1 MPDYMYLLESR
12 LSPEQR
18 AVMERVQELSRTQ
31 DVNVY
36 LTGGAVRDLISGMP
50 IRDLDFT
57 VEGNPVK
64 IVREL
69 EKGGARVIWE
79 SEKLRH
85 HEMIFAG
92 DVDGSVSAAREDYY
106 ERPGVK
112 PEYRFSSVME
122 DLRRRDFGINAIA
135 ISLNTQSRGLLLD
148 PMNGLADL
156 EKQEVRAL
164 SIHAFTNQPIR
175 LMRILRYAARMGFK
189 MESRTQEWFD
199 LAMERKL
206 TERIEGADV
215 GHELRA
221 LAREDNPVATLKH
234 WESHGLLALI
244 HPSLQKRKPDYDSLN
259 KLARVRSNLYGAGL
273 RPRLHLAVAYYTF
286 GRLKSRESAA
296 ALRNLEYRANEI
308 EEIAELVPETQKV
321 VKMLKSAKTNSAK
334 DAYYYLASLPAETLA
349 FIEVEM
355 PNPRALSK
363 IRNYLQKWRPL
374 RMASPAAELDA
385 LGVERGPKF
394 DKIVEQFFELQLR
407 GKGKTPEDRTKIL
420 KNLAGIKDEPK
431 KPEKKE
437 KKRKGDKEAAA
448 PGESKGEKSKAQPAD
463 GKAAPAAT
471 GQGKSSP
478 AGKSGATG
486 KPPVAAAH
494 ASQSAAAAIGA
505 KAHAK
510 HDKAESD
517 TKATSTAAKKHTA
530 VTKKSTSPSA
540 KKSRR

>member
-31 DVNVY
+31 EVNVY

-64 IVREL
+64 MVREL
-69 EKGGARVIWE
+69 EKGGARAIWE
-79 SEKLRH
+79 SEKIRH

-106 ERPGVK
+106 ERPGAK

-206 TERIEGADV
+206 IDRIEGSDV

-221 LAREDNPVATLKH
+221 LAREDNPVATLKL

-273 RPRLHLAVAYYTF
+273 RPRLHLAVAYYTL
-286 GRLKSRESAA
+286 GRLKSREAA
-296 ALRNLEYRANEI
+296 SALRNLEYRANEI

-321 VKMLKSAKTNSAK
+321 VKMLKSPKTNSAK

-385 LGVERGPKF
+385 LGLERGPKF

-437 KKRKGDKEAAA
+437 KKRKGEKEAA
-448 PGESKGEKSKAQPAD
+448 PGESKGREKSKSQAAD
-463 GKAAPAAT
+463 AKAAPAGAAH
-471 GQGKSSP
+471 GKSSP
-478 AGKSGATG
+478 AGKH
-486 KPPVAAAH
+486 AAASKAPTAAAN
-494 ASQSAAAAIGA
+494 ASHSAAAAIGA
-505 KAHAK
+505 KAQAK
-510 HDKAESD
+510 HDKAKHD
-517 TKATSTAAKKHTA
+517 TKAASAAAKKHA
-530 VTKKSTSPSA
+530 APSKKSSSHSG

>member
-31 DVNVY
+31 EVNVY

-64 IVREL
+64 MVREL
-69 EKGGARVIWE
+69 EKGGARAIWE
-79 SEKLRH
+79 SEKIRH

-175 LMRILRYAARMGFK
+175 LLRILRYAARMGFK

-206 TERIEGADV
+206 IDRIEGSDV

-221 LAREDNPVATLKH
+221 LAREDNPVATLKL

-273 RPRLHLAVAYYTF
+273 RPRLHLAVAYYTL
-286 GRLKSRESAA
+286 GRLKSREAA
-296 ALRNLEYRANEI
+296 SALRNLEYRANEI

-321 VKMLKSAKTNSAK
+321 VKMLKSPKTNSAK

-431 KPEKKE
+431 KPDKKE
-437 KKRKGDKEAAA
+437 KKRKGEKEAP
-448 PGESKGEKSKAQPAD
+448 PGESKGREKSKSQAAEA
-463 GKAAPAAT
+463 KAAPAGAAH
-471 GQGKSSP
+471 GKSYS
-478 AGKSGATG
+478 AGK
-486 KPPVAAAH
+486 PAAAGKAAAAN
-494 ASQSAAAAIGA
+494 ASHSAAAAIGA
-505 KAHAK
+505 KAQAK
-510 HDKAESD
+510 HDKAKHE
-517 TKATSTAAKKHTA
+517 TKAASAAAKKHVA
-530 VTKKSTSPSA
+530 AGKKSA
-540 KKSRR
+540 AHARKKSRR

>member
-18 AVMERVQELSRTQ
+18 AVMERVQELSRAQ

-64 IVREL
+64 MVREL
-69 EKGGARVIWE
+69 EKGGASVVWE

-85 HEMIFAG
+85 HEVIFAG
-92 DVDGSVSAAREDYY
+92 DVDGSLSAAREDHY

-112 PEYRFSSVME
+112 PEYRFSSIME
-122 DLRRRDFGINAIA
+122 DLKRRDIGINAIA

-156 EKQEVRAL
+156 EKQEIRVL

-175 LMRILRYAARMGFK
+175 LMRTLRYAARMNFK
-189 MESRTQEWFD
+189 LEPRTQEWFD
-199 LAMERKL
+199 LAMERGL
-206 TERIEGADV
+206 VDRIESGDV

-221 LAREDNPVATLKH
+221 MARDDNPSATLKL
-234 WESHGLLALI
+234 WESHEMLELI

-273 RPRLHLAVAYYTF
+273 RPRLHLAVTYYTL
-286 GRLKSRESAA
+286 GRLKDREASS
-296 ALRNLEYRANEI
+296 ALRNLEYRAAEI
-308 EEIAELVPETQKV
+308 DALDKLVPETQKV
-321 VKMLKSAKTNSAK
+321 LKMLKGPKTNAPK
-334 DAYYYLASLPAETLA
+334 DAYYYLASVPPEALA

-355 PNPRALSK
+355 PNSKALSK

-374 RMASPAAELDA
+374 RMASPAGELEA

-394 DKIVEQFFELQLR
+394 DKVIDQFFEVQLR

-431 KPEKKE
+431 KPEKVKKE
-437 KKRKGDKEAAA
+437 KKGDKAVAPADPKGAAK
-448 PGESKGEKSKAQPAD
+448 PQPAPA
-463 GKAAPAAT
+463 GKAAVASGKPAA
-471 GQGKSSP
+471 
-478 AGKSGATG
+478 AATATAA
-486 KPPVAAAH
+486 KPT
-494 ASQSAAAAIGA
+494 QSAAAAIGA
-505 KAHAK
+505 RAQAKHAK
-510 HDKAESD
+510 AEHDSD
-517 TKATSTAAKKHTA
+517 AAKKSA
-530 VTKKSTSPSA
+530 ARGKKAGKKA
-540 KKSRR
+540 KK

>member
-12 LSPEQR
+12 LTAEQR
-18 AVMERVQELSRTQ
+18 AVMERVQELARAQ

-64 IVREL
+64 MVREL
-69 EKGGARVIWE
+69 EKGGASVVWE

-85 HEMIFAG
+85 HEVIFAG
-92 DVDGSVSAAREDYY
+92 DVDGSISAAREDFY

-112 PEYRFSSVME
+112 PEYRFSSIME
-122 DLRRRDFGINAIA
+122 DLKRRDLGINAIA

-156 EKQEVRAL
+156 EKQEVRVL

-175 LMRILRYAARMGFK
+175 LMRTLRYAARMNFK
-189 MESRTQEWFD
+189 LEPRTQEWFD
-199 LAMERKL
+199 LAMERGLVK
-206 TERIEGADV
+206 RIEGGEV

-221 LAREDNPVATLKH
+221 MARDDNPVGTLKQ
-234 WESHGLLALI
+234 WEAHEMLELI

-259 KLARVRSNLYGAGL
+259 KMARVRSNLYGSGL
-273 RPRLHLAVAYYTF
+273 RPRLHLAATYYTL
-286 GRLKSRESAA
+286 GRLKDREASS
-296 ALRNLEYRANEI
+296 ALRNLEYRTAEI
-308 EEIAELVPETQKV
+308 DTLGKLVPETQKV
-321 VKMLKSAKTNSAK
+321 LKMLKGAKTNAAK
-334 DAYYYLASLPAETLA
+334 DAFYYLASVPSEALA

-355 PNPRALSK
+355 PNPRVLSK

-374 RMASPAAELDA
+374 RMASPAGELEA

-394 DKIVEQFFELQLR
+394 DKIIDQFFEMQLR

-431 KPEKKE
+431 KPEKVKKE
-437 KKRKGDKEAAA
+437 KK
-448 PGESKGEKSKAQPAD
+448 GEKE
-463 GKAAPAAT
+463 AAPAADAKA
-471 GQGKSSP
+471 QGKQKP
-478 AGKSGATG
+478 QAVAAGKPGAAG
-486 KPPVAAAH
+486 KTAAPATAKPV
-494 ASQSAAAAIGA
+494 QSAAAAIGA
-505 KAHAK
+505 RAQAKHAK
-510 HDKAESD
+510 AEHDNKA
-517 TKATSTAAKKHTA
+517 ATAAKKPA
-530 VTKKSTSPSA
+530 GKAA
-540 KKSRR
+540 KKSKK

>member
-69 EKGGARVIWE
+69 EKGGARVVWE
-79 SEKLRH
+79 SEKIRH

-92 DVDGSVSAAREDYY
+92 DVDGSISAAREDFY

-189 MESRTQEWFD
+189 MDPRTQEWFD
-199 LAMERKL
+199 LAIERGI
-206 TERIEGADV
+206 TGRIEGDEV
-215 GHELRA
+215 GHEMRA
-221 LAREDNPVATLKH
+221 LAREDNPVATLKL
-234 WESHGLLALI
+234 WESHDMLALI

-259 KLARVRSNLYGAGL
+259 KLARVRLNLYSAGL
-273 RPRLHLAVAYYTF
+273 RPRLHLAVAYYTL
-286 GRLKSRESAA
+286 GRLKSREAAA
-296 ALRNLEYRANEI
+296 ALRHLEYRAAEI
-308 EEIAELVPETQKV
+308 EEAAELVPETQKV
-321 VKMLKSAKTNSAK
+321 VKILKSAKTNAAK

-374 RMASPAAELDA
+374 RMASPAGELDA

-420 KNLAGIKDEPK
+420 KNLAGIKDEIK
-431 KPEKKE
+431 KPEKEK
-437 KKRKGDKEAAA
+437 KKRKGAPEAAPHA
-448 PGESKGEKSKAQPAD
+448 EGKPQDKSKGAAAGGKPASPPAGD
-463 GKAAPAAT
+463 GKSA
-471 GQGKSSP
+471 P
-478 AGKSGATG
+478 AGKASAPPA
-486 KPPVAAAH
+486 KPG
-494 ASQSAAAAIGA
+494 QSAAAAIGA
-505 KAHAK
+505 RAQAK
-510 HDKAESD
+510 HDKAAHD
-517 TKATSTAAKKHTA
+517 DKAARTG
-530 VTKKSTSPSA
+530 KKSKSRPA